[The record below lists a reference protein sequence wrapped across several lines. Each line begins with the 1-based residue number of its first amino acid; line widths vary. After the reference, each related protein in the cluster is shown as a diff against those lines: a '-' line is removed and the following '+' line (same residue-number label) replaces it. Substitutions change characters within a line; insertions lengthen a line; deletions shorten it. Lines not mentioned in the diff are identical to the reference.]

1 MSAFLGMLSVTG
13 KGGSLLFVFDD
24 ALVRAAAGMGRV
36 ASLLRDTAEG
46 RESSADI
53 GEVLSASL
61 SGDLG
66 KYATMTPEEIA
77 RESPGNSA
85 VWVRDVVS
93 ASLARGRWPTTGLRR
108 LTLTLGNGESRI
120 HEWAGDGASRPLN
133 RDRDAVAL
141 LTLAL
146 GDVLENRLTAPST

>member
-1 MSAFLGMLSVTG
+1 MSTLVGVLSLTG

-24 ALVRAAAGMGRV
+24 ALVRAATGMGLV
-36 ASLLRDTAEG
+36 ASLLRDTARG
-46 RESSADI
+46 REAAADI
-53 GEVLSASL
+53 GEVLSTSL
-61 SGDLG
+61 KGDIG

-77 RESPGNSA
+77 RESPGNSG
-85 VWVRDVVS
+85 VWVRDVVA

-108 LTLTLGNGESRI
+108 LTLTLNNGESRTL
-120 HEWAGDGASRPLN
+120 EWAGDEASRPLN

-146 GDVLENRLTAPST
+146 GPVLDVQLKGRST

>member
-1 MSAFLGMLSVTG
+1 MSTLLGVLSVTG

-24 ALVRAAAGMGRV
+24 ALVRAATGVGLV
-36 ASLLRDTAEG
+36 VSLLRDTAKG
-46 RESSADI
+46 RETSADL
-53 GEVLSASL
+53 GEALSDGL

-66 KYATMTPEEIA
+66 RYATMTPEEIA
-77 RESPGNSA
+77 RASPGNRG
-85 VWVRDVVS
+85 VWTRDVAA

-108 LTLTLGNGESRI
+108 LTLTLSNGEFRT

-141 LTLAL
+141 LTRAL
-146 GDVLENRLTAPST
+146 GDILEDRLTARST